1 MIQDLNNKILEI
13 DRKNALNIAEIE
25 GKSKEIVQL
34 KKDLKE
40 KNLEIT
46 KLV

>member
-13 DRKNALNIAEIE
+13 ERKNALNIAEIE
-25 GKSKEIVQL
+25 GKGKEIVQL

-46 KLV
+46 KLI